1 MDKVT
6 GMMMEIGMILK
17 RYNMD
22 FIINYDDE
30 KIEIEYKEK
39 GSE

>member
-1 MDKVT
+1 MDKIT

-22 FIINYDDE
+22 FIINYDDG

>member
-1 MDKVT
+1 MDKIT

-30 KIEIEYKEK
+30 KIEIQYKEK
-39 GSE
+39 GRE